1 MLRWAT
7 IKSSVEEDVMNTVEA
22 IYASGVFK
30 PLGQVALGEN
40 QRVRLTIE
48 TVPSSLSTEWLDTV
62 QEFQRRLRAA
72 HGMLPDST
80 PEIAADRRR
89 YE

>member
-1 MLRWAT
+1 M
-7 IKSSVEEDVMNTVEA
+7 STVEA
-22 IYASGVFK
+22 IYVSGVFK

-48 TVPSSLSTEWLDTV
+48 VAPPGLATEWLDAA
-62 QEFQRRLRAA
+62 QEFQHRLRAE
-72 HGMLPDST
+72 HGTLPDST
-80 PEIAADRRR
+80 LDIAADRRR